1 MRKKVTRIAAV
12 VALAAV
18 VAGSTSNV
26 AFAHHGRSH
35 RTVVQNPAP
44 VCYADGS
51 CDVDGVCTLGVACD
65 GTVHHTATACYADG
79 SCDVNGVC
87 TLGVACDGTV
97 HHTAATCY
105 ADGSCDVNGVCT
117 LGVACDGTV
126 HHTTSTYYYGGTGHH
141 GGHHR

>member
-51 CDVDGVCTLGVACD
+51 CDVDGVVP
-65 GTVHHTATACYADG
+65 H
-79 SCDVNGVC
+79 
-87 TLGVACDGTV
+87 
-97 HHTAATCY
+97 
-105 ADGSCDVNGVCT
+105 

-126 HHTTSTYYYGGTGHH
+126 HHTTTAATQTEAVT
-141 GGHHR
+141 

>member
-1 MRKKVTRIAAV
+1 MRNNVTKIAAV

-51 CDVDGVCTLGVACD
+51 CDVDGVCSLGVDCD
-65 GTVHHTATACYADG
+65 GTVHHTA
-79 SCDVNGVC
+79 
-87 TLGVACDGTV
+87 
-97 HHTAATCY
+97 
-105 ADGSCDVNGVCT
+105 
-117 LGVACDGTV
+117 
-126 HHTTSTYYYGGTGHH
+126 TYYYGGTGHH
-141 GGHHR
+141 GGHHH

>member
-1 MRKKVTRIAAV
+1 MRKNVTKIAAAV
-12 VALAAV
+12 VLAAV

-35 RTVVQNPAP
+35 RTVVQTPAP

-65 GTVHHTATACYADG
+65 GTVHHTATVCYADG

-97 HHTAATCY
+97 HHTA
-105 ADGSCDVNGVCT
+105 
-117 LGVACDGTV
+117 
-126 HHTTSTYYYGGTGHH
+126 STYYYGGTGHH